1 MLSCLGF
8 SLLSPFLATMSFA
21 GYLRVRFLQ
30 SALFPCL
37 FVCLFV
43 LLSPTTVFV
52 LGLFWAG
59 FVYLVTTAEFVA
71 DQLEMRDKRQQL
83 VRFAFCFLCRVLT
96 CLLEN
101 EWEQNTHTHTKK
113 GSNESIKNKTKQKIQ
128 ITCYKKME
136 EGHSICREREFG
148 IVPAASHP
156 IPSRV
161 EIANTDRKKRWGVLS
176 CHEGHTGGQVTQD
189 LVYLPTNTN

>member
-1 MLSCLGF
+1 M
-8 SLLSPFLATMSFA
+8 
-21 GYLRVRFLQ
+21 
-30 SALFPCL
+30 
-37 FVCLFV
+37 
-43 LLSPTTVFV
+43 FV
-52 LGLFWAG
+52 LGLFWSG

-71 DQLEMRDKRQQL
+71 DQLEMRDEQQR

-96 CLLEN
+96 CLLQN
-101 EWEQNTHTHTKK
+101 EWEQNIHTHTKK
-113 GSNESIKNKTKQKIQ
+113 GSNESIKNKNKQKTKQKTKQKIQ

-176 CHEGHTGGQVTQD
+176 CHEGHT
-189 LVYLPTNTN
+189 